1 MLVNFKVAL
10 ALSGERQVDLALRCG
25 VDPTLLSL
33 VINERR
39 EPTAELRSK
48 LAEALKVSERWLFA
62 KRTRGSYA
70 GPLRSRRESASIP
83 GEALATAQV

>member
-10 ALSGERQVDLALRCG
+10 ALSRERQVDLAMRCG

-39 EPTAELRSK
+39 EAPAELRSK
-48 LAEALKVSERWLFA
+48 LAAALRVSERWLFA
-62 KRTRGSYA
+62 KRTRGSYS
-70 GPLRSRRESASIP
+70 GTIRGSKVETTPV
-83 GEALATAQV
+83 LACQEG

>member
-33 VINERR
+33 FINERR

-48 LAEALKVSERWLFA
+48 LADALKVSERWLFA
-62 KRTRGSYA
+62 RRTRGSYS
-70 GPLRSRRESASIP
+70 GSLRQRHESAAVA
-83 GEALATAQV
+83 GESLATAQA

>member
-10 ALSGERQVDLALRCG
+10 ALSSERQVDLAMRCG

-39 EPTAELRSK
+39 EASAELRSK
-48 LAEALKVSERWLFA
+48 LATALKVSERWLFA
-62 KRTRGSYA
+62 KRTRGSYSGTIRHSEVEATPPLACA
-70 GPLRSRRESASIP
+70 G
-83 GEALATAQV
+83 GK